1 MHEQAACPKRVVFVL
16 KETEPERW
24 ISNGGDFYAYLKPP
38 GVDEVVEK
46 VYESH
51 TVARPVVVQVNTCGS
66 GKESH
71 RKASCNWGWIVNRL
85 NRANNVVAFVQS

>member
-1 MHEQAACPKRVVFVL
+1 MQTFARMLRKHLPISRPASWAFSACARQAACPKRVVFVL

-46 VYESH
+46 V
-51 TVARPVVVQVNTCGS
+51 CD
-66 GKESH
+66 
-71 RKASCNWGWIVNRL
+71 L
-85 NRANNVVAFVQS
+85 L

>member
-1 MHEQAACPKRVVFVL
+1 VVFVL

-46 VYESH
+46 V
-51 TVARPVVVQVNTCGS
+51 CD
-66 GKESH
+66 
-71 RKASCNWGWIVNRL
+71 L
-85 NRANNVVAFVQS
+85 L

>member
-1 MHEQAACPKRVVFVL
+1 MAGFPPFAYILISGLSRQAACPKRVVFVL

-46 VYESH
+46 V
-51 TVARPVVVQVNTCGS
+51 CD
-66 GKESH
+66 
-71 RKASCNWGWIVNRL
+71 L
-85 NRANNVVAFVQS
+85 L